1 MADVKFETF
10 EDNFLKEMSSYKK
23 MAVKKKT
30 TEELEETLSTL
41 EESRKRI
48 NKSLKND
55 PSLEKETDYSWAV
68 VDTFSDVLDAIHK
81 VETELRQRRTVQPQE
96 RGVISISRKDLL
108 DTIDKANLYLKNKK
122 QAQAHA
128 C

>member
-1 MADVKFETF
+1 MADVKEFEIF
-10 EDNFLKEMSSYKK
+10 EDNFLKEMASYKK
-23 MAVKKKT
+23 IAVKKKDS
-30 TEELEETLSTL
+30 EELEATLKIL
-41 EESRKRI
+41 EESRRRL
-48 NKSLKND
+48 NNSLRND

-96 RGVISISRKDLL
+96 RGFINISRKELL
-108 DTIDKANLYLKNKK
+108 EILDKTNHYLKQKK
-122 QAQAHA
+122 QAHA

>member
-1 MADVKFETF
+1 MVDVKFETF

-81 VETELRQRRTVQPQE
+81 VETELRQRRAVQQQE
-96 RGVISISRKDLL
+96 RGFVNISRKELL
-108 DTIDKANLYLKNKK
+108 ETLDKTNRYLKTKK
-122 QAQAHA
+122 QAHA